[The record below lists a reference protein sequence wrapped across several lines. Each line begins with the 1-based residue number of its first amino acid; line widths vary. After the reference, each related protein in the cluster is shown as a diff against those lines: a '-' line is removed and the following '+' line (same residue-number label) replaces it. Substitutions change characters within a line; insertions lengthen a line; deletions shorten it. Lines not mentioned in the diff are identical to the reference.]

1 MLNRLR
7 RTAQTFASA
16 FRRRLQNV
24 IETPQSVMNNYSTT
38 ISGTSTNSLIPHE
51 DFTIHPSV
59 PGYRRRRY
67 AQIRANSSQ
76 LSHQNRV
83 CSLMPQ
89 QAHGRI
95 PAESLYLNT
104 YSYPCAR
111 RNRRSFIGS
120 IKAAAEIWKQCLHPI
135 GADTVSGRV
144 RRRQCVPVAAHLAYP
159 STKEPLGVYA
169 PWPLSPCCTV
179 GTRGLQFHCLHSPCK
194 KPLRLPHQIRAKSP
208 VSKTLQSP
216 KNLLGLPVLPRE
228 PQDKRVD
235 RHIDACRTSASHHT
249 PSSV

>member
-1 MLNRLR
+1 M
-7 RTAQTFASA
+7 SS
-16 FRRRLQNV
+16 
-24 IETPQSVMNNYSTT
+24 ETPQSAMNNYSIT

-120 IKAAAEIWKQCLHPI
+120 IKAAAEIWKQCLHPHWRRHCFWESETAAMRARCRAPRI
-135 GADTVSGRV
+135 PLHQGAARGVCPLTIVSVLYCRHPRPAV
-144 RRRQCVPVAAHLAYP
+144 
-159 STKEPLGVYA
+159 
-169 PWPLSPCCTV
+169 PLSSQP
-179 GTRGLQFHCLHSPCK
+179 LQETSTSP
-194 KPLRLPHQIRAKSP
+194 PPDQGEIPSIQNP
-208 VSKTLQSP
+208 SESQ
-216 KNLLGLPVLPRE
+216 NLLGLPVLPRE
-228 PQDKRVD
+228 PPR
-235 RHIDACRTSASHHT
+235 
-249 PSSV
+249 

>member
-59 PGYRRRRY
+59 PSYRRRRY
-67 AQIRANSSQ
+67 VQIRANSSQ

-89 QAHGRI
+89 QVHGRI

-120 IKAAAEIWKQCLHPI
+120 IKAAAEIWKQCLHPHWRI
-135 GADTVSGRV
+135 HCFRESETAAMRARCRAPRIPLDQGAARGVCPLAIVSVLYCRHP
-144 RRRQCVPVAAHLAYP
+144 RPAVPLSSQPLQETSTSPPPDQGEIP
-159 STKEPLGVYA
+159 SIQNPSESQKPLGA
-169 PWPLSPCCTV
+169 PRIAT
-179 GTRGLQFHCLHSPCK
+179 G
-194 KPLRLPHQIRAKSP
+194 A
-208 VSKTLQSP
+208 
-216 KNLLGLPVLPRE
+216 PR
-228 PQDKRVD
+228 
-235 RHIDACRTSASHHT
+235 
-249 PSSV
+249 

>member
-1 MLNRLR
+1 
-7 RTAQTFASA
+7 
-16 FRRRLQNV
+16 
-24 IETPQSVMNNYSTT
+24 MNNCSTT

-59 PGYRRRRY
+59 PGYCRRRY

-120 IKAAAEIWKQCLHPI
+120 IKAAAKICRVCSLMPQQAHGRIPAESLYLNTYSYPCARRNRRSFIGSIKAAAKIWKQCLLPHWRRHCFRESETAAMRARCRAPRIPLHQGAARGVCPLAIVSVLYCRHPRP
-135 GADTVSGRV
+135 A
-144 RRRQCVPVAAHLAYP
+144 VPLSSQPLQETSTSPPPDQGEIP
-159 STKEPLGVYA
+159 SIQNPSESQKPLGA
-169 PWPLSPCCTV
+169 PRIAT
-179 GTRGLQFHCLHSPCK
+179 G
-194 KPLRLPHQIRAKSP
+194 A
-208 VSKTLQSP
+208 
-216 KNLLGLPVLPRE
+216 PR
-228 PQDKRVD
+228 
-235 RHIDACRTSASHHT
+235 
-249 PSSV
+249 

>member
-24 IETPQSVMNNYSTT
+24 IETPQSAMNNCSTT

-59 PGYRRRRY
+59 PGYCRRRY

-120 IKAAAEIWKQCLHPI
+120 IKAAAEIWKQCLHPHWRRHCFRESETAAMRARCRAPRI
-135 GADTVSGRV
+135 PLHQGAARGVCPLAIVSVLYCRHP
-144 RRRQCVPVAAHLAYP
+144 RPAVPLSSQPLQETSTSPPPDQGEIP
-159 STKEPLGVYA
+159 SIQNPSESQKPLGA
-169 PWPLSPCCTV
+169 PRIAT
-179 GTRGLQFHCLHSPCK
+179 G
-194 KPLRLPHQIRAKSP
+194 A
-208 VSKTLQSP
+208 
-216 KNLLGLPVLPRE
+216 PR
-228 PQDKRVD
+228 
-235 RHIDACRTSASHHT
+235 
-249 PSSV
+249 

>member
-1 MLNRLR
+1 M
-7 RTAQTFASA
+7 SSK
-16 FRRRLQNV
+16 
-24 IETPQSVMNNYSTT
+24 TPQSAMNNYSTT

-104 YSYPCAR
+104 YSYPCTR

-120 IKAAAEIWKQCLHPI
+120 IKAAAEIWKQCLHPHWRRHCFRESETAAMRTRCRAPRI
-135 GADTVSGRV
+135 PLHQGAARGVCPLAIVSVLYCRHP
-144 RRRQCVPVAAHLAYP
+144 RPAVPLSSQPLQETSTSP
-159 STKEPLGVYA
+159 STRLGRNPQYPKPFRVPKPLG
-169 PWPLSPCCTV
+169 SPCIAT
-179 GTRGLQFHCLHSPCK
+179 G
-194 KPLRLPHQIRAKSP
+194 A
-208 VSKTLQSP
+208 
-216 KNLLGLPVLPRE
+216 PR
-228 PQDKRVD
+228 
-235 RHIDACRTSASHHT
+235 
-249 PSSV
+249 